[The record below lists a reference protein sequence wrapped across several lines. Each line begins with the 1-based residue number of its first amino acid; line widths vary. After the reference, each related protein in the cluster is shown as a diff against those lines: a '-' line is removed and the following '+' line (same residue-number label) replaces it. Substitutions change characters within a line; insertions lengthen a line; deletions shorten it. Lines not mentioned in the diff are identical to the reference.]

1 MFMSLYNADVL
12 ACNRIA
18 SLAARVYRFAR
29 RLWSRHRDEEQR
41 AGTMPTTDALATA
54 AEYSLQAPPEVVL
67 IPGVQTLSSP
77 LLVPQ
82 APNPPSLHC
91 GGEIAVKTETVNK
104 RFGSTVTELR
114 CSKCYRAV
122 PIEGCVS

>member
-1 MFMSLYNADVL
+1 MSLYNADVL

-54 AEYSLQAPPEVVL
+54 A
-67 IPGVQTLSSP
+67 
-77 LLVPQ
+77 
-82 APNPPSLHC
+82 
-91 GGEIAVKTETVNK
+91 
-104 RFGSTVTELR
+104 RLR
-114 CSKCYRAV
+114 SFVRSERAT
-122 PIEGCVS
+122 PTHGMGDSR